1 MPSVAGRYQNSMR
14 SVLLTGATGFVG
26 SAVRPALLAHGA
38 RVQCASR
45 QRHAGAM
52 SPSESWVQLDVSN
65 PDQLRRALYG
75 IDTAL
80 YLVHGMG
87 RRGAGGDYAAR
98 DAESAERFGA
108 AAREVGVGRIVYL
121 GGVTPPGTASK
132 HLASRRRV
140 GELLRESGVP
150 TVELRAGM
158 IVGAGSESFRI
169 VRDLSLRLPAMVL
182 PRWLEH
188 RSQPVAIADVVA
200 ALVHAACSDGVAPG
214 VWALDGPEALSAR
227 QMLEHVAAL
236 EGLEARKV
244 AVPFLTPRLSSYWI
258 GLVTRAD
265 LSIARELVEGL
276 RSDLY
281 ASDPSYWPLMG
292 GHQPLRFDVAARHA
306 LADEARQLP
315 LTAAVLE
322 WAIQHLAPWKR
333 RTQVIE
339 GL

>member
-1 MPSVAGRYQNSMR
+1 MR

-26 SAVRPALLAHGA
+26 SATRPALLARGVHV
-38 RVQCASR
+38 RCASR
-45 QRHAGAM
+45 REHTGSA
-52 SPSESWVQLDVSN
+52 SPNESWVQLDVSK
-65 PDQLRRALYG
+65 PERLLPALEG

-87 RRGAGGDYAAR
+87 RRGGGGDYAAR
-98 DAESAERFGA
+98 EAESAERFAA
-108 AAREVGVGRIVYL
+108 AARTAGVRRIVYL
-121 GGVTPPGTASK
+121 GGVQPTGAASK
-132 HLASRRRV
+132 HLASRSRV
-140 GELLRESGVP
+140 GEVLRASGVP

-158 IVGAGSESFRI
+158 IVGARSESFRI

-188 RSQPVAIADVVA
+188 RSQPVAIEDVVA
-200 ALVHAACSDGVAPG
+200 ALVHAACSDDVPPG
-214 VWALDGPEALSAR
+214 VFALDGPEALSGR
-227 QMLEHVAAL
+227 ELLEHVAAL

-276 RSDLY
+276 RTDLY

-292 GHQPLRFDVAARHA
+292 GHRPLSFDVAARHA

-315 LTAAVLE
+315 LGAAVLE
-322 WAIQHLAPWKR
+322 WVIQRIAPWKR
-333 RTQVIE
+333 RTHPVE
-339 GL
+339 GV

>member
-1 MPSVAGRYQNSMR
+1 MR

-26 SAVRPALLAHGA
+26 SATRPALLQHGV
-38 RVQCASR
+38 RLQCASR
-45 QRHAGAM
+45 QRHTGAA
-52 SPSESWVQLDVSN
+52 SPSESWVQVDVAK

-75 IDTAL
+75 IDTAM

-87 RRGAGGDYAAR
+87 RRGGQGDYAAR
-98 DAESAERFGA
+98 EAQSAERFGA

-121 GGVTPPGTASK
+121 GGVCPAGTPSK

-140 GELLRESGVP
+140 GELLRASGVP

-158 IVGAGSESFRI
+158 IVGAKSESFRI

-200 ALVHAACSDGVAPG
+200 ALVHAGCSDHVAPG
-214 VWALDGPEALSAR
+214 VYALDGPEALSAR
-227 QMLEHVAAL
+227 EMLERVAAL

-244 AVPFLTPRLSSYWI
+244 GLPFLTPRLSSYWI

-265 LSIARELVEGL
+265 LSIARELAEGL
-276 RSDLY
+276 RTDLY

-292 GHQPLRFDVAARHA
+292 GHRPLRFDVAARHA
-306 LADEARQLP
+306 LAEEARQLP
-315 LTAAVLE
+315 MKAAVLE
-322 WAIQHLAPWKR
+322 WVIHHVVPWKR
-333 RTQVIE
+333 KTHPIE
-339 GL
+339 GLS